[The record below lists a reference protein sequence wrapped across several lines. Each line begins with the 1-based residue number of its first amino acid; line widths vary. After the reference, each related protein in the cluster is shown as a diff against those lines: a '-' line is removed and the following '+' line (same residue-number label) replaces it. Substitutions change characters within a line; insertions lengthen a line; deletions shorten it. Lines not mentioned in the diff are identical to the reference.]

1 MTGSV
6 RRARLIGAALQVAAL
21 SLGILG
27 WELGLYYFETKTLG
41 RAALKSGLVDL
52 AILLPVITA
61 ALWASG
67 RASSRLGFGSSLQT
81 ALAARAGLFG
91 IAFLALMAPAATLR
105 IHAASVWLA
114 VEPGVAGPG
123 GGAFLCA
130 SGGAPGQG
138 VLALT
143 FEEAVRQG
151 VRSAL
156 ILDAAA
162 LPLVFL
168 VLVWAAW
175 RAGTI
180 RIPRWVQAVR

>member
-67 RASSRLGFGSSLQT
+67 RASSRLGFGS
-81 ALAARAGLFG
+81 
-91 IAFLALMAPAATLR
+91 
-105 IHAASVWLA
+105 
-114 VEPGVAGPG
+114 
-123 GGAFLCA
+123 
-130 SGGAPGQG
+130 
-138 VLALT
+138 
-143 FEEAVRQG
+143 
-151 VRSAL
+151 
-156 ILDAAA
+156 
-162 LPLVFL
+162 
-168 VLVWAAW
+168 
-175 RAGTI
+175 
-180 RIPRWVQAVR
+180 